1 MFKEERA
8 EIKEIFMELM
18 AEIKPDLLSEAAE
31 KTLLL
36 IPDTVG
42 NLMTQHGA
50 LAKMNKQFYKDN
62 PDLAKE
68 KETVMAVMEVVD
80 SENPGIEYDKMIKI
94 ALPLIRARVSQTKTL
109 DMKGFQ
115 HNPNL
120 AIDNG
125 AL

>member
-18 AEIKPDLLSEAAE
+18 DEIKPDLLSEAAE

-42 NLMTQHGA
+42 NLMSQHGA
-50 LAKMNKQFYKDN
+50 LAKMNMQFYKDN

-68 KETVMAVMEVVD
+68 KDTVVSVMEKVD
-80 SENPGIEYDKMIKI
+80 ADNPGIEYDKMIEI
-94 ALPLIRARVSQTKTL
+94 ALPLIRARISQIKTL

-115 HNPNL
+115 RNPNL
-120 AIDNG
+120 DISNG